1 VRPGSSA
8 STVVSRP
15 PVGGTRQ
22 ALGPTGEDSLP
33 IALTCVG
40 RAAKGLLGN
49 LPLCARQAGGDTRMP
64 DSRGAMDPLPGDHD
78 VALPET
84 PTSRRLTCAG
94 WLDHPLAQ
102 RRHDSPTEA
111 A

>member
-1 VRPGSSA
+1 
-8 STVVSRP
+8 
-15 PVGGTRQ
+15 
-22 ALGPTGEDSLP
+22 
-33 IALTCVG
+33 
-40 RAAKGLLGN
+40 
-49 LPLCARQAGGDTRMP
+49 MP